1 MSLHCRVC
9 GAPLREDALFC
20 GECGSSVTA
29 TLLRRADVVDDR
41 SSDTTLVEPLPR
53 PARAGTWSGSDFE
66 GARPAVETGSGADV
80 VPWWLDDAP
89 RNDAPGSDAPGND
102 ALENGDDVF
111 EDGNDASES
120 GNAAPD
126 NGDRAPDHSGGD
138 VEVTD
143 EDAESS
149 SPPVPNGS
157 TVSFVVAFSSGGIET
172 IAGPVLLGRRPA
184 EQPGETGFRLVA
196 IADPGRSVSKTH
208 LEFGIEGENL
218 WVCDRFSANGTVLRP
233 PGGRARLCE
242 PGRRYRVGH
251 GTRIEIGEQY
261 IDVG

>member
-1 MSLHCRVC
+1 V
-9 GAPLREDALFC
+9 
-20 GECGSSVTA
+20 
-29 TLLRRADVVDDR
+29 DVVDDR
-41 SSDTTLVEPLPR
+41 SSDTTLVEPLPQ
-53 PARAGTWSGSDFE
+53 PARAGTWSGSDSE
-66 GARPAVETGSGADV
+66 GARPVVETGSGADV

-89 RNDAPGSDAPGND
+89 RNDAPG
-102 ALENGDDVF
+102 
-111 EDGNDASES
+111 NDASEDGDGVPENGHDAS
-120 GNAAPD
+120 GRGNAAPE
-126 NGDRAPDHSGGD
+126 NGNRAPDGGGE
-138 VEVTD
+138 VEVAD

-149 SPPVPNGS
+149 PPPVPKGS
-157 TVSFVVAFSSGGIET
+157 TASFVVAFSSGGIET

-184 EQPGETGFRLVA
+184 EQPGESGFRLVA

-242 PGRRYRVGH
+242 PGRRYRVGR